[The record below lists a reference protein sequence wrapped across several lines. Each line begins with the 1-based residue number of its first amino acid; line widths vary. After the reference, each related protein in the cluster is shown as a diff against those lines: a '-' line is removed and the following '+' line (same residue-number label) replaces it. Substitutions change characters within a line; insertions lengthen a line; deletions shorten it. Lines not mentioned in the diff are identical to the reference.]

1 MQLKALYSSWH
12 NKIITTDVFNNKIYP
27 FKSKITKN
35 KENENYILYQIYQP
49 WIIIWINYI

>member
-1 MQLKALYSSWH
+1 MQLKALYSSGH
-12 NKIITTDVFNNKIYP
+12 NKIITTGVFNNKIYP

-49 WIIIWINYI
+49 